1 MPPSLQNFCYLQVVR
16 RLEDYLSNVLALL
29 PTSLRRKLLFHL
41 PVVDVCHLE
50 KTCFVEGIDMEAF
63 WAELFERHVSRYG
76 NNPGEGQPWYIDYG
90 GRQLDEHPLMQ
101 QICHNRDTYL
111 SIIAAVVLNNA
122 RPSGYFSVRNKK
134 RLLLLY
140 EDDDRCSSHG
150 PQNALPDD
158 IVNYL
163 ACSCAE
169 VLLGPLEEDEAC
181 NTPISGDF
189 VYKPLTYHA
198 AYEATKCKVKS
209 QRCGDLLTPIRQD
222 SQGDIQLP
230 VSPPVYIEACKARQ
244 LVPPRYQHYF
254 PSGGHRLSD
263 LDALRLLAECG
274 LKLRTL
280 EIFSPAF
287 DNIAWGELCDQQ
299 EIVLSRLL
307 TSVESVKLQDCDGHD
322 QAPPPILAAILMNE
336 RPALSVLD
344 IVGLEVVRSFVPLL
358 SEQLVSTTP
367 RSAFQIPFSIGLQTP
382 FCMLTELKM
391 EFIDH
396 GFSEILSYDHSYSD
410 MNDLASIIEHQSRL
424 QVLAVA
430 NLCSIW
436 YPRLYTA
443 LQSFCQQPTF
453 QSLTLSGQESSGALL
468 SFEGTKRVLQSFLS
482 SHCASHQSLVFDGV
496 VPADKKQYRRYY
508 RPTSH
513 GHIESTGSNL
523 SPEVAVCMPDCA
535 QEHKTLTLR
544 CASQLATWLFR
555 QKEVKL
561 KSLTVDLRR
570 QQYREQMKELYTL
583 TERHPNFHVQEL
595 TLPFCSTSG
604 HFYHQG
610 DGNMSPIAA
619 GLLKQANHSTLRE
632 LHLHIHELNPAL
644 WTALF
649 SFPQLRIISIS
660 SSEIP
665 DSSLVERMYKV
676 WKEKSCPSLPK
687 FTLHFSSAK
696 ELSVSDTQ
704 KAKFEEM
711 SVQYSIETLTLPSW
725 LLS

>member
-1 MPPSLQNFCYLQVVR
+1 MPSLQNLCFLQVVR
-16 RLEDYLSNVLALL
+16 RLEDYPSGILALL

-41 PVVDVCHLE
+41 PVVDVCHLA

-63 WAELFERHVSRYG
+63 WGELFERHVVRYG
-76 NNPGEGQPWYIDYG
+76 NNTHAGQPWYVDYG
-90 GRQLDEHPLMQ
+90 RLQPHEHPLMQ
-101 QICHNRDTYL
+101 RICHNRDTYL
-111 SIIAAVVLNNA
+111 SYIAALVLNNA

-134 RLLLLY
+134 QFGT
-140 EDDDRCSSHG
+140 DDPCSSHG

-181 NTPISGDF
+181 NTPISGDII
-189 VYKPLTYHA
+189 YEPLTYNA
-198 AYEATKCKVKS
+198 AYKATKWKVQS
-209 QRCGDLLTPIRQD
+209 QRYGARRTPIWHD

-230 VSPPVYIEACKARQ
+230 VSPPVYIEACRARQ

-254 PSGGHRLSD
+254 PSGSHRLSD

-287 DNIAWGELCDQQ
+287 DNIAWGELC
-299 EIVLSRLL
+299 EIILSRLL
-307 TSVESVKLQDCDGHD
+307 TSVESVKLKGCDGHD
-322 QAPPPILAAILMNE
+322 QAILAAILMNE

-344 IVGLEVVRSFVPLL
+344 IVGLEVVSPLVPLL
-358 SEQLVSTTP
+358 SEQLVSTAP
-367 RSAFQIPFSIGLQTP
+367 RSTFEIPFSIGLQTP

-396 GFSEILSYDHSYSD
+396 CIPDLPFNHSYSE

-430 NLCSIW
+430 NLCSPW

-443 LQSFCQQPTF
+443 LQSFCQQPAF
-453 QSLTLSGQESSGALL
+453 QSLTLSGQQSSGPLL

-482 SHCASHQSLVFDGV
+482 SHCASHQSLVFNGV
-496 VPADKKQYRRYY
+496 MLADKKRYRRYD
-508 RPTSH
+508 RSISH
-513 GHIESTGSNL
+513 GHIESTGSNPP
-523 SPEVAVCMPDCA
+523 PEVAVCMPDCA
-535 QEHKTLTLR
+535 QEHKSLTLKS
-544 CASQLATWLFR
+544 ASRLATWLLH

-561 KSLTVDLRR
+561 KSLTVDLGY
-570 QQYREQMKELYTL
+570 QQDREQMKELSTL
-583 TERHPNFHVQEL
+583 TEHHPNFHVQEL
-595 TLPFCSTSG
+595 TLPITTSA
-604 HFYHQG
+604 YLYRQG
-610 DGNMSPIAA
+610 SMRNMNMSPIAA

-632 LHLHIHELNPAL
+632 LHLHIHKHTPAL
-644 WTALF
+644 FNSFF
-649 SFPQLRIISIS
+649 SFPQLRIIYIS
-660 SSEIP
+660 SFNIP
-665 DSSLVERMYKV
+665 DCSWVDQMYKV

-687 FTLHFSSAK
+687 FTLHFPYAK
-696 ELSVSDTQ
+696 ELSVSDSQ
-704 KAKFEEM
+704 KAMLEEM
-711 SVQYSIETLTLPSW
+711 SVQCRLKGQ
-725 LLS
+725 

>member
-1 MPPSLQNFCYLQVVR
+1 
-16 RLEDYLSNVLALL
+16 
-29 PTSLRRKLLFHL
+29 
-41 PVVDVCHLE
+41 
-50 KTCFVEGIDMEAF
+50 MEAF
-63 WAELFERHVSRYG
+63 WGELFERHVARYG
-76 NNPGEGQPWYIDYG
+76 KNTHAGQPWYVDYCR
-90 GRQLDEHPLMQ
+90 RQLHHEHLLMQ
-101 QICHNRDTYL
+101 RICHNRDTYL
-111 SIIAAVVLNNA
+111 SYITAVVLNNA
-122 RPSGYFSVRNKK
+122 RPSGYFRVTHKK
-134 RLLLLY
+134 QY
-140 EDDDRCSSHG
+140 GIDDCCSSHG

-169 VLLGPLEEDEAC
+169 ELFGPLEEDEAC
-181 NTPISGDF
+181 NTPLSGDIT
-189 VYKPLTYHA
+189 YKPLTYHA
-198 AYEATKCKVKS
+198 AYEATKWKVPS
-209 QRCGDLLTPIRQD
+209 QRYRRTPIWHD

-254 PSGGHRLSD
+254 PSGSHRLSD

-274 LKLRTL
+274 LQLRTL

-287 DNIAWGELCDQQ
+287 DNIAWGELCDKQ
-299 EIVLSRLL
+299 EIILSRLL
-307 TSVESVKLQDCDGHD
+307 TSVESVKLQGCDV
-322 QAPPPILAAILMNE
+322 
-336 RPALSVLD
+336 LSVLH
-344 IVGLEVVRSFVPLL
+344 IVGLKVARPLVPLL
-358 SEQLVSTTP
+358 SVQPVSTMP
-367 RSAFQIPFSIGLQTP
+367 RSALEIPFGIGLQAP

-396 GFSEILSYDHSYSD
+396 GITDIHYNHSYSD

-443 LQSFCQQPTF
+443 LQSFCQQPAF
-453 QSLTLSGQESSGALL
+453 QSLTLCGQQSSGALL

-496 VPADKKQYRRYY
+496 MLTDKKQYRRYD

-513 GHIESTGSNL
+513 GHIESTGSIL
-523 SPEVAVCMPDCA
+523 PPEVAVCMPDCA
-535 QEHKTLTLR
+535 QEHKSLTLR
-544 CASQLATWLFR
+544 RASQLATWMLH

-561 KSLTVDLRR
+561 KSLTVDLRC
-570 QQYREQMKELYTL
+570 QHNREQMKQLSTL
-583 TERHPNFHVQEL
+583 TEHHPNFHVQEL
-595 TLPFCSTSG
+595 TLPFATSG
-604 HFYHQG
+604 LFYRQG
-610 DGNMSPIAA
+610 SNMSPIAA
-619 GLLKQANHSTLRE
+619 GLLNQANHSTLCE
-632 LHLHIHELNPAL
+632 LHFHIHELTPAL

-649 SFPQLRIISIS
+649 SFPRLRIISIRLS
-660 SSEIP
+660 KIP

-687 FTLHFSSAK
+687 FTLHFCSAK
-696 ELSVSDTQ
+696 QLSVSDTQ

-711 SVQYSIETLTLPSW
+711 SVQYSIETLRARGYL
-725 LLS
+725 